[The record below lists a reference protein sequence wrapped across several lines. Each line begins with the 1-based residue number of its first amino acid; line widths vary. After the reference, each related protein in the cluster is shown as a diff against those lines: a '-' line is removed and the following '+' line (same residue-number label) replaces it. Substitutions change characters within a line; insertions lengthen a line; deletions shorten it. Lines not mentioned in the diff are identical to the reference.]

1 MWIPLTAFLRDIEAD
16 ARQRLLHGS
25 LIREAPRNAASHAWP
40 ASALQAGPSTQRSKL
55 PAFMNLPLDSPQA
68 SPFPSILQAPA

>member
-1 MWIPLTAFLRDIEAD
+1 MALTAFLRALEAD

-25 LIREAPRNAASHAWP
+25 LIGEEPRNAASHAWP

-55 PAFMNLPLDSPQA
+55 PAFMNLPLEGPQA
-68 SPFPSILQAPA
+68 NPFPSIRRAPA